1 MSTKVRQI
9 ALAIDPLSEEANKTV
24 DWAIEN
30 FFRPT
35 DEIHAIMVMVL
46 DSEFGELDSPGLP
59 PTDSFDNIEKEFTLE
74 KTTAMDAVVNKI
86 KSAGYTVKTHVFKT
100 DSTHACNVL
109 IDYLD
114 TKNMNC
120 LVMGSRNLSGWK
132 RFFMGSFSDYVQS
145 HVQCPVL
152 IVK

>member
-46 DSEFGELDSPGLP
+46 DSEFGELGN
-59 PTDSFDNIEKEFTLE
+59 T
-74 KTTAMDAVVNKI
+74 
-86 KSAGYTVKTHVFKT
+86 
-100 DSTHACNVL
+100 
-109 IDYLD
+109 
-114 TKNMNC
+114 
-120 LVMGSRNLSGWK
+120 
-132 RFFMGSFSDYVQS
+132 
-145 HVQCPVL
+145 
-152 IVK
+152 